1 MAEENS
7 TSSSTVAAG
16 PTASS
21 SNAAE
26 AGSAGPPK
34 KKRMFSKELRAM
46 MYGFGDDSS
55 PYVETVELIE
65 DLVVDFIGDVTQKA
79 VSVGKRGTVRV
90 EDINY
95 VIRND
100 IKKSA
105 RVRDLLMMNEE
116 LRRAKK
122 KFEDYSY

>member
-1 MAEENS
+1 MAEDSSNS
-7 TSSSTVAAG
+7 NTAPSGAAASSSTG
-16 PTASS
+16 DSGGAS
-21 SNAAE
+21 
-26 AGSAGPPK
+26 GPPK

-65 DLVVDFIGDVTQKA
+65 DLVVDFIGDVTQKS

-90 EDINY
+90 EDLNY

-100 IKKSA
+100 VKKSA